1 MAIDQRGQVTTTGM
15 MNKSNMNLQVPDMSN
30 LVEPQ
35 QVDQDVAGLRYTP
48 KGVTVDEAIATF
60 KKIFGR
66 DPVNLKEV
74 EEFYKN
80 RSLSEKPTQPKEPGI
95 VESIQRNVTAED
107 MTVLAP
113 VLSPSVKNVLVKILP
128 DIAPLM
134 EGIGPDE
141 ETVPVK
147 VSTFA
152 SLPGDIQDFII
163 ESSTEQMDTN
173 NVQLDTPS
181 DTKGIMSQQESELPE
196 TPEEGMDYDQIDGID
211 PDIDLV

>member
-15 MNKSNMNLQVPDMSN
+15 MNKSGMNLQVPDMSN
-30 LVEPQ
+30 LVPPKQEVKQPVQ
-35 QVDQDVAGLRYTP
+35 KIKQPVQV
-48 KGVTVDEAIATF
+48 
-60 KKIFGR
+60 
-66 DPVNLKEV
+66 
-74 EEFYKN
+74 
-80 RSLSEKPTQPKEPGI
+80 PTQPVDNTPRELGI
-95 VESIQRNVTAED
+95 VENIQRNITAED

-163 ESSTEQMDTN
+163 QSSTNEMDIN
-173 NVQLDTPS
+173 NVPLDTSS
-181 DTKGIMSQQESELPE
+181 DATGMMARKESEIPE
-196 TPEEGMDYDQIDGID
+196 TPEEGIDYDQIDGIE
-211 PDIDLV
+211 PDIDLA

>member
-15 MNKSNMNLQVPDMSN
+15 MNKSGMDLQIPNMSN
-30 LVEPQ
+30 LTPPKQ
-35 QVDQDVAGLRYTP
+35 QVKQPVQKVKQPVDNTP
-48 KGVTVDEAIATF
+48 REA
-60 KKIFGR
+60 
-66 DPVNLKEV
+66 
-74 EEFYKN
+74 
-80 RSLSEKPTQPKEPGI
+80 GI

-163 ESSTEQMDTN
+163 QSSTNEMDTN
-173 NVQLDTPS
+173 NVPLDTPS
-181 DTKGIMSQQESELPE
+181 NATGMMTQQEP
-196 TPEEGMDYDQIDGID
+196 TIPQTAEGDMDYSQIDEGLIS
-211 PDIDLV
+211 

>member
-15 MNKSNMNLQVPDMSN
+15 MNKSGMDLQIPNMSN
-30 LVEPQ
+30 LTPPKQ
-35 QVDQDVAGLRYTP
+35 QVKQPVQKVKQPVDNTP
-48 KGVTVDEAIATF
+48 REA
-60 KKIFGR
+60 
-66 DPVNLKEV
+66 
-74 EEFYKN
+74 
-80 RSLSEKPTQPKEPGI
+80 GI

-113 VLSPSVKNVLVKILP
+113 VLSPSVKNVLVKIIP

-134 EGIGPDE
+134 EGIGPNE

-163 ESSTEQMDTN
+163 QSSTNEMDTN
-173 NVQLDTPS
+173 NVPLDTPPDATGMMARKES
-181 DTKGIMSQQESELPE
+181 DLPE
-196 TPEEGMDYDQIDGID
+196 TPEEGIDYDQIDGIE
-211 PDIDLV
+211 PDIDLA

>member
-1 MAIDQRGQVTTTGM
+1 MAINPQGQVTTTGM
-15 MNKSNMNLQVPDMSN
+15 MNNPATNVQAPDMRN
-30 LVEPQ
+30 LAPPQ
-35 QVDQDVAGLRYTP
+35 QTTNQ
-48 KGVTVDEAIATF
+48 
-60 KKIFGR
+60 
-66 DPVNLKEV
+66 
-74 EEFYKN
+74 
-80 RSLSEKPTQPKEPGI
+80 PTQVAKQPVKVPPQSMDNVPRELGI
-95 VESIQRNVTAED
+95 VESIQRNITAED
-107 MTVLAP
+107 MTILAP
-113 VLSPSVKNVLVKILP
+113 VLSPSVKNVLVKIVP

-141 ETVPVK
+141 ETVPLK

-173 NVQLDTPS
+173 NVPLDTPS

-211 PDIDLV
+211 PDIDLA

>member
-15 MNKSNMNLQVPDMSN
+15 MNKSGMNLQVPNMSN
-30 LVEPQ
+30 LTPPKQEVKQPVQ
-35 QVDQDVAGLRYTP
+35 QVKQPVQVA
-48 KGVTVDEAIATF
+48 
-60 KKIFGR
+60 
-66 DPVNLKEV
+66 
-74 EEFYKN
+74 
-80 RSLSEKPTQPKEPGI
+80 TQPKEPGI

-113 VLSPSVKNVLVKILP
+113 VLSPSVKNVLVKIVP

-141 ETVPVK
+141 ETVPLK

-173 NVQLDTPS
+173 NVPLDTPS
-181 DTKGIMSQQESELPE
+181 DTKGIMSQQEPELPE

>member
-15 MNKSNMNLQVPDMSN
+15 MNKSGMDLQIPNMSN
-30 LVEPQ
+30 LTPPKQ
-35 QVDQDVAGLRYTP
+35 QVKQPVQKVKQPVDNTP
-48 KGVTVDEAIATF
+48 REA
-60 KKIFGR
+60 
-66 DPVNLKEV
+66 
-74 EEFYKN
+74 
-80 RSLSEKPTQPKEPGI
+80 GI

-134 EGIGPDE
+134 EGIGPNE

-163 ESSTEQMDTN
+163 QSSTNEMDTN
-173 NVQLDTPS
+173 NVPLDTPP
-181 DTKGIMSQQESELPE
+181 DATGIMARQESEIPE
-196 TPEEGMDYDQIDGID
+196 TPEQGIDYDQIDGIE
-211 PDIDLV
+211 PDIDIA

>member
-1 MAIDQRGQVTTTGM
+1 MAINPQGQVTTTGM
-15 MNKSNMNLQVPDMSN
+15 MNNPATNVQAPDMRN
-30 LVEPQ
+30 LAPPQ
-35 QVDQDVAGLRYTP
+35 QTTNQSTQVAKQPVKVPPQSMDNVPR
-48 KGVTVDEAIATF
+48 EA
-60 KKIFGR
+60 
-66 DPVNLKEV
+66 
-74 EEFYKN
+74 
-80 RSLSEKPTQPKEPGI
+80 GI

-141 ETVPVK
+141 ETVPLK

-163 ESSTEQMDTN
+163 QSSTNEMDTN
-173 NVQLDTPS
+173 NVPLDTTSNETGMMARKEPE
-181 DTKGIMSQQESELPE
+181 ISQTSEE
-196 TPEEGMDYDQIDGID
+196 DMDYSQIDEGLIS
-211 PDIDLV
+211 

>member
-15 MNKSNMNLQVPDMSN
+15 MNKSGMNLQVPDMSN
-30 LVEPQ
+30 L
-35 QVDQDVAGLRYTP
+35 
-48 KGVTVDEAIATF
+48 I
-60 KKIFGR
+60 
-66 DPVNLKEV
+66 
-74 EEFYKN
+74 
-80 RSLSEKPTQPKEPGI
+80 QPKEEVKQPVQEVKQPVDNTPREAGI

-128 DIAPLM
+128 DIAPLVQ
-134 EGIGPDE
+134 GIGPGE

-163 ESSTEQMDTN
+163 QSSTNEMDTN
-173 NVQLDTPS
+173 NVPLDTPS

-211 PDIDLV
+211 PDIDLA

>member
-1 MAIDQRGQVTTTGM
+1 MAINPQGQVTTTGM
-15 MNKSNMNLQVPDMSN
+15 MNNPATNVQAPDMRN
-30 LVEPQ
+30 LAPPQ
-35 QVDQDVAGLRYTP
+35 QTTNQSTQVAKQPVKVPPQSMGNTP
-48 KGVTVDEAIATF
+48 REA
-60 KKIFGR
+60 
-66 DPVNLKEV
+66 
-74 EEFYKN
+74 
-80 RSLSEKPTQPKEPGI
+80 GI
-95 VESIQRNVTAED
+95 VETIQRNITAED

-134 EGIGPDE
+134 EGIGPNE

-163 ESSTEQMDTN
+163 ESDTEQMDTN
-173 NVQLDTPS
+173 NVPLDTPS

>member
-15 MNKSNMNLQVPDMSN
+15 MNKSGMNLQVPNMSN
-30 LVEPQ
+30 LTPPKQEVKQPVQ
-35 QVDQDVAGLRYTP
+35 QVKQPVQVA
-48 KGVTVDEAIATF
+48 
-60 KKIFGR
+60 
-66 DPVNLKEV
+66 
-74 EEFYKN
+74 
-80 RSLSEKPTQPKEPGI
+80 TQPKEPGI

-163 ESSTEQMDTN
+163 QSSTNEMDTN
-173 NVQLDTPS
+173 NVPLDTPP
-181 DTKGIMSQQESELPE
+181 DATGMMARKESELPE
-196 TPEEGMDYDQIDGID
+196 TPEEGIDYDQIDGIE
-211 PDIDLV
+211 PDIDLA